1 MGYNN
6 KDRGLKYLQSQ
17 KEKIRIEKIINLLLS
32 AYPNSKCSL
41 EYENAFQLLVATILS
56 AQCTDKR
63 VNLVTKK
70 LFKDYPDANAFDKI
84 TIKKL
89 EKLIFSTGFY
99 KNKAKSIL
107 KTAKIIKKD
116 YNGMVPNLINDLVK
130 LPGVGRKTA
139 NVVLGTYYNIPSIVV
154 DTHVTRIINL
164 LGFTNTKDAVKIE
177 FTLQKIINNKYWV
190 KFTHLIIDHGRK
202 VCVANRP
209 QCHDCCLSEL
219 CPSSNK

>member
-1 MGYNN
+1 M
-6 KDRGLKYLQSQ
+6 QSQ

-116 YNGMVPNLINDLVK
+116 YNGMVPNSINDLVK

-177 FTLQKIINNKYWV
+177 FTLQKIIDNKYWV

>member
-1 MGYNN
+1 LGYNN

-116 YNGMVPNLINDLVK
+116 YNGMVPNSINDLVK